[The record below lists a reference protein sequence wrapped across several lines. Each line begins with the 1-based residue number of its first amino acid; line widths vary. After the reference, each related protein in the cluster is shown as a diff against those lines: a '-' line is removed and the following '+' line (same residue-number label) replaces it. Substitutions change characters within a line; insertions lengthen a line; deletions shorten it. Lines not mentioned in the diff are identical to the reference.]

1 MGDLRI
7 FGEDKYNSSELL
19 AERVKNIR
27 LELTKGGLGLTLP
40 ALRLVQDDS
49 RAMGL
54 KAIYRHTKEEGITE
68 LVRFDALV

>member
-1 MGDLRI
+1 MGDLRV

-19 AERVKNIR
+19 AERVKNIQV
-27 LELTKGGLGLTLP
+27 ELTKGKLALTEA

-54 KAIYRHTKEEGITE
+54 KAIYRHTKEEGITQ